1 MRGSYLNDPCRDLRD
16 GEPDD
21 EPRATEPSLVAQDR
35 AEDLLCEFVA
45 GHPPQDLVIRLARH
59 LEIFAAEWMGAAMG
73 DERIESV
80 IKERDVGRAKIS
92 GLLDA
97 AERLLEH
104 YSDGLPEH
112 LTEEFRDAVINARK
126 P

>member
-1 MRGSYLNDPCRDLRD
+1 MRLFRNWL
-16 GEPDD
+16 
-21 EPRATEPSLVAQDR
+21 PRPAPSINF
-35 AEDLLCEFVA
+35 EECS
-45 GHPPQDLVIRLARH
+45 
-59 LEIFAAEWMGAAMG
+59 
-73 DERIESV
+73 ERIESV